1 MILRKRHW
9 EESYVMVLPKAEFTF
24 SALSELIVQIPLY
37 SVERNEPCS
46 LFLQF
51 TNRSSCTTNSH
62 RNVYFYRKL
71 MLLL

>member
-24 SALSELIVQIPLY
+24 STLSELIVQIPLY

-46 LFLQF
+46 LF
-51 TNRSSCTTNSH
+51 NSLTEALAQLTH
-62 RNVYFYRKL
+62 IEMFIFIGN
-71 MLLL
+71 